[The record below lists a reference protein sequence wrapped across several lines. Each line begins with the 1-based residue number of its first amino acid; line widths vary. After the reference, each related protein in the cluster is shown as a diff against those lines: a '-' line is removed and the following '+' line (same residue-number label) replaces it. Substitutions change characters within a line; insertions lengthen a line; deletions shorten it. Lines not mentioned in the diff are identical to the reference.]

1 MKKIIGTLLVTLIG
15 STSLNC
21 YSEDGVESLS
31 PELRLLLK
39 QEMMAIQD
47 GMQKMVPAFVS
58 GDLEQ
63 VSEIAG
69 KISKSYILKQKIT
82 KSQKHE
88 LHKKLSKEF
97 ILKDQKFH
105 KYAGMLEHVSKEN
118 HTELVGFYYSRM
130 LESCIGC
137 HSEHARHRFPSFT
150 NVPVKKEHH
159 H

>member
-1 MKKIIGTLLVTLIG
+1 ML
-15 STSLNC
+15 
-21 YSEDGVESLS
+21 
-31 PELRLLLK
+31 
-39 QEMMAIQD
+39 AIQN
-47 GMQKMVPAFVS
+47 GMQQMVPAFVS

-105 KYAGMLEHVSKEN
+105 KYAGMLEHVSKE
-118 HTELVGFYYSRM
+118 R
-130 LESCIGC
+130 
-137 HSEHARHRFPSFT
+137 A
-150 NVPVKKEHH
+150 
-159 H
+159 

>member
-1 MKKIIGTLLVTLIG
+1 ML
-15 STSLNC
+15 
-21 YSEDGVESLS
+21 
-31 PELRLLLK
+31 
-39 QEMMAIQD
+39 AIQN

-118 HTELVGFYYSRM
+118 HTEFVGFYYARM

-137 HSEHARHRFPSFT
+137 HSEHASYRFPSFS
-150 NVPVKKEHH
+150 NVPVKKEHDH
-159 H
+159 